1 MDPQKLFCLFAVL
14 LITNSPGWCVNMNE
28 IPSAPPQDSIMA
40 GPREIAQVRDWA
52 DLAFG
57 IADPAG
63 SGVRIEIKENSFGEV
78 RFGRSCMGT
87 PIRIGDRE
95 FEHGIGT
102 HTYSELI
109 VHLPPDVQEFRA
121 FVGINNN
128 VYTQGKSGS
137 AIFVVEV
144 DGKEIFRSPAVRGSD
159 APCSVAAKIPKGA
172 QTLVLKTEATEDG
185 EANDHTDW
193 ADAHLVLADSA
204 KIWLDNQPD
213 SLLGAG
219 LLPFSFLYNGK
230 LSQELMGTWSHES
243 RTTEEADWI
252 RSEVSWTDPETKLRV
267 QATARSFRQYPAVD
281 WVLQF
286 QNTGSVNSPILE
298 DIQALDMP
306 LRTKGSR
313 KVTVRQNHGD
323 VLDERSF
330 SFLTTGLHN
339 RDSIDMAPRG
349 GRSSNGAFPFFEV
362 QYGDHPSGAENL
374 IAAVGWSGQWA
385 ANVTRTA
392 TGSVRL
398 RAGMERTRFY
408 LQPGESVRTPRILLM
423 TSEGDLTLAH
433 QRFRRLMLFEY
444 FPKVDGKPI
453 LLPFALQC
461 FDRYSW
467 TLPDWATEAGQIK
480 AAEFAAQAGFDT
492 LWFDAAWFIGGFP
505 NGVGNWEHKP
515 KEFPNGLRPV
525 SDACHA
531 AGLKFLIWFE
541 PERVAA
547 GSQIAREH
555 PEFVI
560 GGAEGGLFQL
570 NDPDARRW
578 LTDLLS
584 QRISEYGID
593 IYRNDFNMDPLSF
606 WHRNDEP
613 DREGITEI
621 HYIEG
626 LYEMWDELRARHP
639 GLWIDNCSSG
649 GRRID
654 LETCMRSVPLWRSD
668 TNCSPGREEWNQSHT
683 AQLCS
688 LIPLNTSCAWM
699 PDSYVMRSTM
709 TAGLICQWD
718 YLNGDFPMKEALS
731 NLAELKELRTYW
743 YGDFYP
749 LTSGEPSPELWCG
762 WQLHRPD
769 LDAGMAMVFR
779 RTESPYTGWTL
790 RLQALNPKAVYR
802 IEIRE
807 GDNPASSEDLSGE
820 ALMAGREIKLPPRS
834 SLLVRYKKL
843 APSGK

>member
-1 MDPQKLFCLFAVL
+1 MDLKKLSCLFAVL
-14 LITNSPGWCVNMNE
+14 LITSSPGWCVDMNE

-40 GPREIAQVRDWA
+40 GPREIAQIQDWA
-52 DLAFG
+52 DLVFG
-57 IADPAG
+57 TA
-63 SGVRIEIKENSFGEV
+63 
-78 RFGRSCMGT
+78 
-87 PIRIGDRE
+87 
-95 FEHGIGT
+95 
-102 HTYSELI
+102 
-109 VHLPPDVQEFRA
+109 
-121 FVGINNN
+121 
-128 VYTQGKSGS
+128 
-137 AIFVVEV
+137 
-144 DGKEIFRSPAVRGSD
+144 DGKKMWP
-159 APCSVAAKIPKGA
+159 
-172 QTLVLKTEATEDG
+172 
-185 EANDHTDW
+185 
-193 ADAHLVLADSA
+193 
-204 KIWLDNQPD
+204 DNRMD

-219 LLPFSFLYNGK
+219 SLPFSFVYGGK
-230 LSQELMGTWSHES
+230 LSRDLMGTWAYES
-243 RTTEEADWI
+243 RTVEEADWI
-252 RSEVSWTDPETKLRV
+252 RREVSWTDPDTKIQV
-267 QATARSFRQYPAVD
+267 QATVRSFRRYPATD
-281 WVLQF
+281 WVIRF
-286 QNTGSVNSPILE
+286 RNTGSGNSPILE

-306 LRTKGSR
+306 LRTKGNQT
-313 KVTVRQNHGD
+313 VTVRRNYGD
-323 VLDERSF
+323 VFDERSF
-330 SFLTTGLHN
+330 SFFTTGLN
-339 RDSIDMAPRG
+339 NGDSVHIAPHG

-362 QYGDHPSGAENL
+362 QYGDHPTGTENL
-374 IAAVGWSGQWA
+374 IVAVGWSGQWA
-385 ANVTRTA
+385 ADVICTA

-444 FPKVDGKPI
+444 FPKIDGKPI

-467 TLPDWATEAGQIK
+467 SMPEWATEAGQIK
-480 AAEFAAQAGFDT
+480 AAQFAAQAGFDT

-525 SDACHA
+525 ADACHA
-531 AGLKFLIWFE
+531 AGLKFLVWFE

-547 GSQIAREH
+547 GSRIAREH

-560 GGAEGGLFQL
+560 GGAEGGLFKL

-621 HYIEG
+621 HYVEG
-626 LYEMWDELRARHP
+626 LYETWDELRARHP
-639 GLWIDNCSSG
+639 MLWIDNCSSG

-668 TNCSPGREEWNQSHT
+668 TNCFPGREEWTQSHT
-683 AQLCS
+683 VGLCS
-688 LIPLNTSCAWM
+688 LIPLNTACAWT

-731 NLAELKELRTYW
+731 NLAELKELRKYW

-749 LTSGEPSPELWCG
+749 LTSGDPSPELWCG
-762 WQLHRPD
+762 RQLHRPD
-769 LDAGMAMVFR
+769 LDAGIAMVFR
-779 RTESPYTGWTL
+779 RTESPYTGWML
-790 RLQALNPKAVYR
+790 RLQALDPKALYR
-802 IEIRE
+802 VEIRE
-807 GDNPASSEDLSGE
+807 GDSPANSEDLSGE
-820 ALMAGREIKLPPRS
+820 ALMTGREIKLPPRS

-843 APSGK
+843 APSGG